1 MADNKKSLFDLLL
14 EFNPAT
20 SGLIKT
26 LNLIDKDIVEQTK
39 RTVTGA
45 ATDVGQESLQLANL
59 IADKTGIYEF
69 DDELH
74 EKQQEFLKKTGE
86 TLFGKDSVEI
96 TERGGK
102 NIVKMK
108 EPTYTGGEFARDITS
123 IIGSVAFGTKGVGAV
138 SNLAT
143 KTNQGKAL
151 SEAISQS
158 SKLRKTS
165 KVAKGITGVTLG
177 EQVGINPYD
186 ARIANFIGELSQD
199 DEGVIDEVIDFMKA
213 DVNKTEAEARLGL
226 LAESLV
232 FNIALPAAYFGGK
245 AIKNAF
251 SDKDQVIKTL
261 KELKA
266 KYEKGSL
273 DLEGF
278 REIAKEGSKSFGS
291 KAPQLKSTADEDID
305 KLWQFSDNKIKRKI
319 STLGFSNLK
328 AQELVRPRGYFT
340 PQTFRLFNQ
349 QEGAKDAWVGAGEDF
364 VKRLDVKIKNIAKET
379 SDAPIKKQEELSLNI
394 QQALTTGDDAYLKA
408 LPETLQKDVL
418 EARQLLDDF
427 SEIILQMPN
436 RTISKDLKQTIQN
449 NLGQYMRTSYELFES
464 PALAKS
470 KQRAF
475 EKYRKGE
482 RFISPFKN
490 KELDSYVDEFD
501 NAVKYIKDGLRT
513 QPKYAKTS
521 EERLTALAQGRV
533 ADILDSPKDAT
544 TYFGRLDQF
553 YGANRDIFKRK
564 SNLDEPIKDLL
575 GEIKNPSANFF
586 NTASRLSSFI
596 EDSRF
601 VEQAYQLGKGTT
613 NRQGERLKGY
623 FFNEPI
629 LDKKTGIN
637 YGTKL
642 TGKKYGILDG
652 KYTTPEMAAMFTQRG
667 NILGDLNKQ
676 QWYKTFLLAKGYGQA
691 SATVL
696 NHVTHA
702 RNTIGGAWFMLA
714 NGRNPFTSNF
724 NNSVKV
730 LYNKKFK
737 EVGDKESTDYYNEL
751 LSRGVVNSGA
761 RFGDIQ
767 SLLKDV
773 SDTGTSK
780 FIQNNSDKYF
790 KRTKK
795 FIQKSQDAYVSEDD
809 LFKILSYEKELDTLI
824 KASKKA
830 DIKISDAYL
839 KQLKDEAALIT
850 KNTLPT
856 YSFVPRG
863 IQQLR
868 ALPVGNFFSFPAE
881 MARTT
886 VNIVGQGLKEIGSG
900 NSVLVERGAKRL
912 AGFGIAGVGGAEGLS
927 ELTKSIHGITND
939 EEEALRHL
947 NKNTF
952 SKNSKFLYHR
962 NKEGDLYIN
971 DISFVDPYDVMKRPL
986 QNAIYKYLDGEK
998 TDERLTKVL
1007 SEATYEA
1014 GQEFM
1019 APFTEGALLTSKVT
1033 DLIFNKG
1040 KTAEGFPI
1048 RGWIKNPTNFE
1059 DYGNNLAIGIKQI
1072 GQTFIPGSAR
1082 QIPPAVKAFTGTES
1096 EALNV
1101 ITGGYV
1107 GDKEYEPATTLLA
1120 NLGIR
1125 YEKVD
1130 IAKNLESKLKKYKY
1144 KVSEID
1150 GIFEDKAFSGKPNGT
1165 KTGQDFLAAYADA
1178 NKRHYYAYK
1187 ELKMAFDAVDLLKIS
1202 PIKKKK
1208 ILNDAGISLDLQ
1220 ASLRT
1225 NKYNPF
1231 LKTGLNG
1238 KLDTFEEEN
1247 QQTDISREAL
1257 KYYIKQQNSF
1267 YSKLPMLDL
1276 NLDDNVLL
1284 EEEIEFLRNPPRSK
1298 KKIKEEFIER
1308 MPKATGGLVEG
1319 KDDVPYTKENPADR
1333 VDPFTGQPYSAQME
1347 ELGLNVFQER

>member
-1 MADNKKSLFDLLL
+1 MADNKKGLIETIL

-20 SGLIKT
+20 KDLFKF
-26 LNLIDKDIVEQTK
+26 LNLVDKDIVENTK
-39 RTVTGA
+39 RTISGA
-45 ATDVGQESLQLANL
+45 ATDVGQETLQLANL

-86 TLFGKDSVEI
+86 TLFGKDSLEI

-102 NIVKMK
+102 NVVKIK
-108 EPTYTGGEFARDITS
+108 EPTYAGGEFARDLT
-123 IIGSVAFGTKGVGAV
+123 SVAGSIFFGTKGVGAV
-138 SNLAT
+138 SNLSA

-151 SEAISQS
+151 AEAVSQS
-158 SKLRKTS
+158 SKLRRP
-165 KVAKGITGVTLG
+165 AKAAKYLTGVTLG

-186 ARIANFIGELSQD
+186 ARMANFIGELSQD
-199 DEGVIDEVIDFMKA
+199 DEGIIDEVIDFMKA

-245 AIKNAF
+245 GIKNSF
-251 SDKDQVIKTL
+251 SNKEQVIKTL
-261 KELKA
+261 KELKT
-266 KYEKGSL
+266 KYQKGSL
-273 DLEGF
+273 DIEGF
-278 REIAKEGSKSFGS
+278 KEIAKESSKIFGSKS
-291 KAPQLKSTADEDID
+291 PQLKSTADEDID
-305 KLWQFSDNKIKRKI
+305 KLWQFSDNRIKRKI
-319 STLGFSNLK
+319 ATLGFKNLK

-349 QEGAKDAWVGAGEDF
+349 QQGAKDAWVGAGEDF

-379 SDAPIKKQEELSLNI
+379 SDAPVNKQQTLSFNV
-394 QQALTTGDDAYLKA
+394 QQALTTGDDKYLKL
-408 LPETLQKDVL
+408 LPKTLQNDVL
-418 EARQLLDDF
+418 ESRQLLDDF
-427 SEIILQMPN
+427 SAIILQMPN
-436 RTISKDLKQTIQN
+436 RTISKDLKNKIQE

-470 KQRAF
+470 KREAF
-475 EKYRKGE
+475 EKYRQGKKFAFF
-482 RFISPFKN
+482 RPFKN
-490 KELDSYVDEFD
+490 RELNNYIDEFD

-513 QPKYAKTS
+513 QKKYKKTS
-521 EERLTALAQGRV
+521 EEGLTALAQGKV
-533 ADILDSPKDAT
+533 ADILNSPKDAT
-544 TYFGRLDQF
+544 TYFGKLDQF

-564 SNLDEPIKDLL
+564 GNLDEPIKDLL
-575 GEIKNPSANFF
+575 GEIKNPSANLF
-586 NTASRLSSFI
+586 NTISRVSSFI

-601 VEQAYQLGKGTT
+601 VEQAYQLGKGTK
-613 NRQGERLKGY
+613 NRKGERVRGY
-623 FFNEPI
+623 FFNDPV

-637 YGTKL
+637 YGTKIE
-642 TGKKYGILDG
+642 GEKYGILNG

-676 QWYKTFLLAKGYGQA
+676 EWYKTFLLAKGYGQA
-691 SATVL
+691 AATVL

-714 NGRNPFTSNF
+714 NGRNPFTSDF
-724 NNSVKV
+724 NKSVKV
-730 LYNKKFK
+730 LYNKRFK
-737 EVGDKESTDYYNEL
+737 EVGEKESTDYYNEL

-761 RFGDIQ
+761 KFGDVQ

-773 SDTGTSK
+773 SDTTVSRVLQK
-780 FIQNNSDKYF
+780 ESDKYF

-795 FIQKSQDAYVSEDD
+795 FIQKAQDAYVSEDD

-824 KASKKA
+824 KAAKKSN
-830 DIKISDAYL
+830 IEINNVYL
-839 KQLKDEAALIT
+839 NQLKDEAALIT

-863 IQQLR
+863 VQQLR
-868 ALPVGNFFSFPAE
+868 ALPFGNFFSFPAE

-886 VNIVGQGLKEIGSG
+886 TNIVGQGLKEISSG

-927 ELTKSIHGITND
+927 ELTKSIHGVTND
-939 EEEALRHL
+939 EEEAIRHL

-962 NKEGDLYIN
+962 NEKGELYIN

-986 QNAIYKYLDGEK
+986 QTAIYKYLDGEK

-1007 SEATYEA
+1007 SEAVYEA

-1019 APFTEGALLTSKVT
+1019 APFTEGALLTSTIV
-1033 DLIFNKG
+1033 DLVFNQG
-1040 KTAEGFPI
+1040 RTAEGFPI

-1059 DYGNNLAIGIKQI
+1059 DAGNNLAISIKEI
-1072 GQTFIPGSAR
+1072 GQTFLPGSLR

-1096 EALNV
+1096 EALNI

-1125 YEKVD
+1125 YDKFDV
-1130 IAKNLESKLKKYKY
+1130 AKNLESKIKKYNFTVKN
-1144 KVSEID
+1144 INNRFD
-1150 GIFEDKAFSGKPNGT
+1150 DLAFSGKPDGP
-1165 KTGQDFLAAYADA
+1165 KKGEDFLKAYADA

-1187 ELKMAFDAVDLLKIS
+1187 ELKLAFDAVDILKVS
-1202 PIKKKK
+1202 RLEKEN
-1208 ILNDAGISLDLQ
+1208 ILNEIEMPISLRNSLQ
-1220 ASLRT
+1220 FNLYT
-1225 NKYNPF
+1225 PF
-1231 LKTGLNG
+1231 LKDSLDS
-1238 KLDTFEEEN
+1238 KLDTFEKEN
-1247 QQTDISREAL
+1247 QQSDISRELL
-1257 KYYIKQQNSF
+1257 KYYITQQNNY
-1267 YSKLPMLDL
+1267 YSKLPILDL
-1276 NLDDNVLL
+1276 DIEDDSLY
-1284 EEEIEFLRNPPRSK
+1284 EEEVEFLRNPPRSK
-1298 KKIKEEFIER
+1298 KELKKR
-1308 MPKATGGLVEG
+1308 VVKTKGGLVEG
-1319 KDDVPYTKENPADR
+1319 KDDVPYTKENPVDR

-1347 ELGLNVFQER
+1347 ELGLDVFQER